1 MRHPWTELYVHL
13 VWATWNRHPL
23 ITPALQPRIYAVL
36 HRHAHEIGAE
46 ILGVGGMPDHVH
58 VLARFPANLSIAT
71 LVQRL
76 KGASSYYAAQLGRGD
91 SPFKWQ
97 GGYGAFTLS
106 KRAVPIVRAYIANQ
120 EAHHRGGTTY
130 RALERIA
137 PEKQQGTG

>member
-36 HRHAHEIGAE
+36 HRHAHELGAE
-46 ILGVGGMPDHVH
+46 ILALGGMADHVH
-58 VLARFPANLSIAT
+58 VLIRFPATITVAT

-76 KGASSYYAAQLGRGD
+76 KGASSHDAAHVTSGEGG
-91 SPFKWQ
+91 FKWQ

-120 EAHHRGGTTY
+120 EAHHRDGTTF
-130 RALERIA
+130 RSLERI
-137 PEKQQGTG
+137 TH